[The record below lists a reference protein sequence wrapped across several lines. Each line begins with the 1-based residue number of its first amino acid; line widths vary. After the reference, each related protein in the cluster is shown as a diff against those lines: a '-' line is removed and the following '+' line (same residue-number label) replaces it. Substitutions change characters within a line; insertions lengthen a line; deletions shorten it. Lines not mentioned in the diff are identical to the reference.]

1 VRLYFSFLFFLY
13 LPNSF
18 LTASFKQEL
27 GILFELT
34 KFKQNPFT
42 MDNREKLHVM
52 EKMLRE
58 LDDIVNSQTS
68 LLKKVAQLEAEN
80 INLGNRILE
89 KQLPEIHSKA
99 DETLTVASQLQ
110 EEFTDAKDKFIKD
123 NKLDEVLPEAT

>member
-1 VRLYFSFLFFLY
+1 
-13 LPNSF
+13 
-18 LTASFKQEL
+18 
-27 GILFELT
+27 
-34 KFKQNPFT
+34 